1 MDNILSTMDM
11 VEWSNCL
18 QPEAVQKR
26 FRKRKFKMYMTHVRV
41 IEEHEPMMPG
51 YSGICWERYEALNK
65 HGKVIGSITIAIR

>member
-18 QPEAVQKR
+18 QDKSVQKR
-26 FRKRKFKMYMTHVRV
+26 FRKRKFKLYMTHVRV
-41 IEEHEPMMPG
+41 IGSSVHDY
-51 YSGICWERYEALNK
+51 YSWERYEALNK